1 MIDINTFIYNEL
13 QSIRPYAFQRTIL
26 NRFLIWFLNDISN
39 VKSDKQLSLKS
50 GFMTKH
56 FNTP

>member
-1 MIDINTFIYNEL
+1 MIDINTFIFNEL

-26 NRFLIWFLNDISN
+26 NRFLILNDISN